1 MATQRPD
8 LFYKGSVQT
17 VGAVSASVF
26 EFDVSTSVPELG
38 VALDDCVLQVIAEI
52 QGYASAGTVGATA
65 TIMASLRCKV
75 VVGVLSSGTVAFPV
89 ALDADAALAL
99 AILTLDTS
107 GTLIRARVTGVVGE
121 TVEWSVKMRVIG
133 YQPT

>member
-8 LFYKGSVQT
+8 LFYRSSVQT
-17 VGAVSASVF
+17 VDAVPASAF
-26 EFDVSTSVPELG
+26 EFDVSASVPELG
-38 VALDDCVLQVIAEI
+38 VVLDDCVLQVIAEI
-52 QGYASAGTVGATA
+52 QGYVSAGTVGATA
-65 TIMASLRCKV
+65 TRTASLRCKV
-75 VVGVLSSGTVAFPV
+75 VAGVLSSGTVAFPV

-121 TVEWSVKMRVIG
+121 TVEWLVKMRVIG